1 MYFLGVHCEGPFIN
15 AEKKG
20 AHEECYIIDRLS
32 PSLVRECYGNA
43 LGNVKIITL
52 APELSGSNETIKWL
66 TEELGWVVSLGHSM
80 SSLSTAETAFGCGA
94 SLITHLFNAMLPVRE
109 GGREGGRLVP
119 ICGGGGKEGGGGEGD
134 GDWCHVAGGGG
145 IRVWCL
151 QCHVAGE
158 GGGRE
163 GRGDGD
169 WCYIAGEGGIRVWY
183 LQCHVA
189 GEGGGGREG
198 GEEGWRLVL
207 CCGGGGH

>member
-20 AHEECYIIDRLS
+20 AHEECYILDRLS

-80 SSLSTAETAFGCGA
+80 SSLSTAETCGA

-109 GGREGGRLVP
+109 GGR
-119 ICGGGGKEGGGGEGD
+119 GKEGGGG
-134 GDWCHVAGGGG
+134 GGG
-145 IRVWCL
+145 RLV
-151 QCHVAGE
+151 VR
-158 GGGRE
+158 GGRE
-163 GRGDGD
+163 GE
-169 WCYIAGEGGIRVWY
+169 EG
-183 LQCHVA
+183 
-189 GEGGGGREG
+189 
-198 GEEGWRLVL
+198 GWRLVL
-207 CCGGGGH
+207 CWGGEGVVPSMPCCW